1 MLLGWSASVG
11 WIALLVETT
20 FVADADG
27 VGVVVAGMHAYLVLR
42 AGLVQL
48 TVAFDVVVITYALA
62 VESGVVAG
70 SEHINGKPLIATCGT
85 AMDYDKI
92 DLSSHCSVFLE

>member
-1 MLLGWSASVG
+1 
-11 WIALLVETT
+11 
-20 FVADADG
+20 
-27 VGVVVAGMHAYLVLR
+27 MHAYLVLR

-48 TVAFDVVVITYALA
+48 PVAFDVVVITYALA

-70 SEHINGKPLIATCGT
+70 SEHINSKPLIAACGT

-92 DLSSHCSVFLE
+92 DLSGHCSAFLE

>member
-11 WIALLVETT
+11 WITLFVETAL
-20 FVADADG
+20 VADADG
-27 VGVVVAGMHAYLVLR
+27 VGIVVAGMHAYLVLR

-48 TVAFDVVVITYALA
+48 TVAFDVVVITYALTM
-62 VESGVVAG
+62 ESGVVAG
-70 SEHINGKPLIATCGT
+70 PEHINGKPLIATCGT

-92 DLSSHCSVFLE
+92 DLTVHIFTYG